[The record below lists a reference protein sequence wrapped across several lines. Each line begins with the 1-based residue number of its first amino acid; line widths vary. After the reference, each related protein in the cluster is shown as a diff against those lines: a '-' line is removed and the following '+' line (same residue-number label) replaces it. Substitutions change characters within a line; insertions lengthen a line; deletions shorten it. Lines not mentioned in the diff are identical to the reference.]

1 MTQCEMI
8 RADLEAGKSVTSLD
22 ALRNYGCFRLG
33 ARIWEL
39 RKEGMDIKMT
49 NAHVKKGV
57 CVARYS
63 L

>member
-1 MTQCEMI
+1 MTQLSSI
-8 RADLEAGKSVTSLD
+8 RADLEAGKSITPLD
-22 ALRNYGCFRLG
+22 ALNRYGCFRLG

-39 RKEGMDIKMT
+39 RKQGMDIKMT